1 MIRCAVDEFPSIRL
15 LLVRHA
21 QARNAAGTSYD
32 DASLS
37 ALGREQGDLL
47 ARACAGRRPTAL
59 FASPAAR
66 ARQTAD
72 LIAAAT
78 GLRVAVDERLL
89 EYRFGS
95 ITDPGLTL
103 EQLRERRD
111 DLLVWHPDRRLAAD
125 GETLRA
131 FGLRVAA
138 AFEEIVAR
146 QLAGDVVIVAH
157 AGSIDAAL
165 RWAIGID
172 PGTPVMHDFPI
183 ANASITELIHW
194 PRGRIVGGAPRY
206 TEFVSIGS
214 VAHLPVA
221 SRSDN

>member
-138 AFEEIVAR
+138 ALEEIVAR